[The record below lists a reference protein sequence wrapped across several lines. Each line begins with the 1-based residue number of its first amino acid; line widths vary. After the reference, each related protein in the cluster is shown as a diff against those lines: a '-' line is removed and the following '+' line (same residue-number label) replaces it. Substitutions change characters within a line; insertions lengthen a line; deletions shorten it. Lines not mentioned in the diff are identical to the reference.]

1 MLLLFDE
8 LTNIYRTEAS
18 PFSMNS
24 TLQDILKQNCSKSPI
39 TYRDFI
45 ETALYHPIHGYYTQT
60 KQRVGRVSQADFYTS
75 ESLGKVFAE
84 LVLNAAQ
91 KLLKDKELSSYHFI
105 EIGAEPEYSLLSQL
119 EKHPFQQHSVIR
131 QGNAIQINDEPIIL
145 FANEWLDALPFH
157 RLIFSNGQWQEKGIT
172 LNPQGNLEET
182 LLDKLSDPIQSFK
195 DQLPNQTSNGYQ
207 IDFSPETQKAIQS
220 IVDQKW
226 TGLVMLFDYG
236 KTWHE
241 ITSEMPNGSARTYF
255 KHTQGT
261 DLLDDPGNRDI
272 TFDICWDFIKEA
284 FNTQKGIECQ
294 LQSQEAFFVNHAQD
308 RIKDILQE
316 TQFTFSKDKQ
326 TLLELIHPANMGQKF
341 QTLYALRK

>member
-1 MLLLFDE
+1 MLLLFNE

-18 PFSMNS
+18 PFSMNL
-24 TLQDILKQNCSKSPI
+24 TLQDILKHNCTKSPI

-45 ETALYHPIHGYYTQT
+45 ETALYHPTHGYYTQT

-91 KLLKDKELSSYHFI
+91 KLLKNNELSSYHFI

-119 EKHPFQQHSVIR
+119 EKNPFQQYSVIR
-131 QGNAIQINDEPIIL
+131 QGAAIEINEEPIIL

-157 RLIFSNGQWQEKGIT
+157 RLIFLNGQWKEKGII
-172 LNPQGNLEET
+172 LNSQGDLEET

-195 DQLPNQTSNGYQ
+195 NRLPNQASNEYQ
-207 IDFSPETQKAIQS
+207 IDFSPETHKAIQA

-261 DLLDDPGNRDI
+261 DLLDDPGKCDI

-284 FNTQKGIECQ
+284 FNSQKRIECH
-294 LQSQEAFFVNHAQD
+294 LLSQEAFFVNHAQD